1 MEGVQPPPSAY
12 PKLSNKTLVHANSEA
27 MEWPKIPGFPA
38 PDGVVNPAFDYDYGP
53 DYRYNDNS
61 GVITKV
67 PPVIKKAITMLVPK
81 VDNDGNEIAGI
92 RTLQLR
98 IPLGA
103 YLGWNPIVS
112 GPLKGRER
120 SLGSGYIPFFRTK
133 AEREAK
139 GDPRRSIEERYATLK
154 QYIDE
159 ASKQAEELVKQRYL
173 LPEDASRLI
182 AKLTNDMTSS
192 KLLHD

>member
-1 MEGVQPPPSAY
+1 
-12 PKLSNKTLVHANSEA
+12 
-27 MEWPKIPGFPA
+27 
-38 PDGVVNPAFDYDYGP
+38 
-53 DYRYNDNS
+53 
-61 GVITKV
+61 
-67 PPVIKKAITMLVPK
+67 MLVPK

-98 IPLGA
+98 MPLGA

-159 ASKQAEELVKQRYL
+159 ASKQAEELVKQRNL
-173 LPEDASRLI
+173 LPKTHPASLQ
-182 AKLTNDMTSS
+182 S
-192 KLLHD
+192 